1 MTEFGQVLAHSK
13 EALHCGFVS
22 WKWHFSDVSHFSRI
36 GLHPSMGKLVP
47 HESDRWGFK
56 LIFFSQRAVDSVQQN
71 YPRAASSFGRG
82 QCQRLCVAIPI
93 HANIIGDVNY
103 SA

>member
-22 WKWHFSDVSHFSRI
+22 RKWHFSDVSHFSRI
-36 GLHPSMGKLVP
+36 GLHPYMGKLVP

>member
-1 MTEFGQVLAHSK
+1 MLATLAGS
-13 EALHCGFVS
+13 GSTPPWVS
-22 WKWHFSDVSHFSRI
+22 LFPMKVTD
-36 GLHPSMGKLVP
+36 G
-47 HESDRWGFK
+47 
-56 LIFFSQRAVDSVQQN
+56 DSVQQN

-93 HANIIGDVNY
+93 HANIIGDVSY